1 MMTRLTSIVSKT
13 SASTSTVS
21 SLPGWGGSGETLSD
35 LSWLGGADRGTREAE
50 GFVRDEKQQMVASR
64 DRRSV
69 SRFSVI
75 QLVQRAL
82 AQSRRRREHAPLA
95 PITHTTSVGSPVAI
109 SVCPA
114 ADRPTAVHIAP
125 RVVRVHGAVV
135 RSGLWGTLDERCGP
149 FCDIAHDAS

>member
-1 MMTRLTSIVSKT
+1 MMHRLTSIVSKT

-21 SLPGWGGSGETLSD
+21 SLPGWGGSGETLRD

-64 DRRSV
+64 DRSSV

-82 AQSRRRREHAPLA
+82 AQSRRRREHARWRPSLTLH
-95 PITHTTSVGSPVAI
+95 PS
-109 SVCPA
+109 A
-114 ADRPTAVHIAP
+114 ALS
-125 RVVRVHGAVV
+125 
-135 RSGLWGTLDERCGP
+135 RSACVQRRIDLPQST
-149 FCDIAHDAS
+149 